1 MARNFILI
9 GKKTGARRIREFTRK
24 FQEAYEIANAF

>member
-9 GKKTGARRIREFTRK
+9 GKKTGVRCIREFTRK
-24 FQEAYEIANAF
+24 FQRAYEIANGF